1 MKTKFA
7 IITSMF
13 LLLGCR
19 TKSEVVQAIASE
31 RHTDSVAVVSS
42 VNSSVTTREQSTE
55 TMAMREQVWET
66 IVMRPDTLG
75 ELRVVARDIVRHTDN
90 ATATTQAVEQA
101 TENTIQGDTAVF
113 VSETIED
120 TIRETKTQQTAQN
133 EPRRGLVGFTA
144 GVWVAF
150 AAFVVMLALYLY
162 AKWKK

>member
-55 TMAMREQVWET
+55 AVAMREQVWET
-66 IVMRPDTLG
+66 IVMRPDTTG
-75 ELRVVARDIVRHTDN
+75 ELRVVARDIVRHTDTSAASTQSSDN
-90 ATATTQAVEQA
+90 ATESVQS
-101 TENTIQGDTAVF
+101 GDTAVF

-120 TIRETKTQQTAQN
+120 TIQVTKTQQTAKN
-133 EPRRGLVGFTA
+133 EPRRGLVGFML
-144 GVWVAF
+144 GLWVAF
-150 AAFVVMLALYLY
+150 AALVGLLALYLY
-162 AKWKK
+162 AKWKR